1 MVKVCHLTSAHD
13 SNDVRIFY
21 KECVSLA
28 SAGYDIYL
36 VAQGKSREEAGVH
49 VIGIGAAPKSRLKR
63 MTVFAERIYKKA
75 LEVDADIYHLHDPEL
90 LPFGA
95 KLKKRGKKVI
105 FDSHENYPAQIKEK
119 KYIPAAAREFISQV
133 YKARETHSVSAFDA
147 VVVPCTFDGKDIF
160 AGRAKETC
168 FVANYPKLSFF
179 YDRYDSTVKKTDR
192 VCYVGGLTYER
203 GIYHLVKATA
213 KAGKRL
219 LLAGPFSSAE
229 FEAELRALPEFS
241 CVDYVGNVPNAEIA
255 GLLQSCT
262 IGANTLLD
270 IGQYH
275 HIDTFGVKVFEYMSM
290 GLPVLLPDY
299 PYMRRMAEQYGFGIC
314 VRTDDVDSISDAI
327 KFLSDNAAIA
337 AQMGRNGRRAVE
349 QEFNWSTQEKTL
361 LELYAKLCGEM

>member
-13 SNDVRIFY
+13 SNDDRIFY
-21 KECVSLA
+21 KECISLA
-28 SAGYDIYL
+28 SAGYDTYL
-36 VAQGKSREEAGVH
+36 VAQGKSREETGVH
-49 VIGIGAAPKSRLKR
+49 VIGIGAAPDSRLKR

-90 LPFGA
+90 LPYGE
-95 KLKKRGKKVI
+95 KLKKRGKKVV
-105 FDSHENYPAQIKEK
+105 FDSHENHIAQIKEK
-119 KYIPAAAREFISQV
+119 KYIPLAARGFISQA
-133 YKARETHSVSAFDA
+133 YKTRETHFASTFDA
-147 VVVPCTFDGKDIF
+147 VIVPCTFDGKDIF

-168 FVANYPKLSFF
+168 FVANYPKLSDF
-179 YDRYDSTVKKTDR
+179 YDRYDPAVKKTDR
-192 VCYVGGLTYER
+192 VCYVGGLTYQR
-203 GIYHLVKATA
+203 GIYHLVKAAA

-241 CVDYVGNVPNAEIA
+241 CVDYVGNVPNSEIA
-255 GLLQSCT
+255 GLLQSCR

-270 IGQYH
+270 MGQYH

-299 PYMRRMAEQYGFGIC
+299 PYMRRMAEKYGFGIC

-327 KFLSDNAAIA
+327 KLLSDNAALA
-337 AQMGRNGRRAVE
+337 AQMGLNGRRAVE
-349 QEFNWSTQEKTL
+349 QEFNWATQEEKL